1 MFDIFLRHFRRKMF
15 VKDFTFD
22 GKGSFFKN
30 LIQDFGLDF
39 GQGAIR
45 AGEEEKRGKNANSY
59 IIPFRYGSELK
70 RVSVFS
76 LPREKNVD

>member
-1 MFDIFLRHFRRKMF
+1 MKKEEEEEMKQSGMFDMFLRHFRRKMF

-45 AGEEEKRGKNANSY
+45 TGKEKKGGKTQTRTL
-59 IIPFRYGSELK
+59 FR
-70 RVSVFS
+70 SVTDQS
-76 LPREKNVD
+76 